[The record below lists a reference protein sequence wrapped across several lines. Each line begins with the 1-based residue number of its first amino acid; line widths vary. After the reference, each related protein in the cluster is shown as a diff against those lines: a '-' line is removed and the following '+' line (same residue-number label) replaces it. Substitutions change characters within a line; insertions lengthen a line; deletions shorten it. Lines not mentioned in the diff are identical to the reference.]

1 MELTDIL
8 TQPVAV
14 ATALGGALLQLLG
27 VTWIDPFLS
36 VLFANI
42 GTVFS
47 ALSISSFT
55 LASELPWLPE
65 GVLTKLT
72 LVAGGLYVLKLLDR
86 FADQLGDQLD
96 NDDTN

>member
-14 ATALGGALLQLLG
+14 ATAVGGGLLQLLG
-27 VTWIDPFLS
+27 VTWLDPFAS

-42 GTVFS
+42 GTLFS

-55 LASELPWLPE
+55 LATELAWLPE
-65 GVLTKLT
+65 GLLTKLT
-72 LVAGGLYVLKLLDR
+72 LVVGGLYVLKLLDSL
-86 FADQLGDQLD
+86 ADQLKQKLD